1 MCGIGDQVMLY
12 QDDKKRNPHAEE
24 ITLKKE
30 GEVTLTIQPEGG
42 VILVK

>member
-1 MCGIGDQVMLY
+1 MLY